1 VEATPPARHR
11 TKERIVTARFN
22 RTTAVILV
30 TTALAFTLAS
40 TAGAGKGGKVA
51 KVVAQGALT
60 NGGKTAHV
68 KVNVTTPSK
77 LTYTV
82 EVTPAQKVSVYTSI
96 VCALGSGNG
105 NGSQDYQDGSY
116 PTTFAFRARAPLTR
130 QILLPYPHP
139 KYCLVEVYS
148 NLSKT
153 GKQTLDLLQ
162 S

>member
-1 VEATPPARHR
+1 MS
-11 TKERIVTARFN
+11 ARFN

-30 TTALAFTLAS
+30 TTALAVSFAT
-40 TAGAGKGGKVA
+40 TAGAGTGG

-68 KVNVTTPSK
+68 KVSVTKPSK

-82 EVTPAQKVSVYTSI
+82 DVTPAQKVSVYTSI
-96 VCALGSGNG
+96 VCAIGSNNG

-116 PTTFAFRARAPLTR
+116 PTTFAFRAKAPLTR
-130 QILLPYPHP
+130 QILLPFPHP
-139 KYCLVEVYS
+139 KYCSVEVYS
-148 NLSKT
+148 NLSKA

-162 S
+162 N